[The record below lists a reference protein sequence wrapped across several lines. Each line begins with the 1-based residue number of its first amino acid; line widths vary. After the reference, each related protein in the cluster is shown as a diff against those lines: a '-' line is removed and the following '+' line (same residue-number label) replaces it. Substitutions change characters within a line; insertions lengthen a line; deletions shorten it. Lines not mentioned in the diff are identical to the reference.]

1 MVQVHHV
8 ACAVVFEVVVVAQ
21 TSRQEE
27 MVHGVFGGVEGGGHI
42 VETVFHLDLQVRIGH
57 QGLDQV
63 AGDVRAAGKKAAAL
77 RAAMFPIPIAADVA
91 AERFV
96 GSFLG
101 DFQFFAGVA
110 IEGGGEGAAH
120 GGVGRIVLGVFGE
133 HVVGGH
139 GVACVVTAG
148 GEAVAAHQ
156 FHIELREVYA
166 QVGLQEVVFA
176 EADEVRKFFRD
187 FGFFGGSDVGAF
199 HQRGGVIGGGEF
211 TGFGEEGRDVGWR
224 IGERFLIHGGG
235 GVAGDVENVG
245 QIIAGIEGDGAEIED
260 GRDEHDA
267 VDVNAVV
274 LLQVIAEGSGTEGAV
289 TFADEKFRRVP
300 AVVAIDI
307 DVDELRE
314 HFDVLIYSP
323 EIFILGFAYGVA
335 EACADGV
342 YEHHVGFVE
351 QGIRIVFN
359 FVRRGRSVGVVG
371 GDDAARTEGAH
382 VQPDGS
388 GAGAAVVDEGD
399 GALGEIFGVAARVGG
414 GIDQRGGLAF
424 FVFEESGG
432 GGGFVGDGLVV
443 DFNGVV
449 AGPGFFLGRVGGVWG
464 FCV

>member
-42 VETVFHLDLQVRIGH
+42 VETVFDLDLQVRIGH

-63 AGDVRAAGKKAAAL
+63 AGDICAAGKKAAAL

-101 DFQFFAGVA
+101 DFQFLAGVA

-120 GGVGRIVLGVFGE
+120 GGVGGIVFGVFGE
-133 HVVGGH
+133 HVVSGH

-156 FHIELREVYA
+156 FHIELWEVYA

-187 FGFFGGSDVGAF
+187 FGFFGGGNVGAF

-211 TGFGEEGRDVGWR
+211 AGFGEEGRDVGWR

-245 QIIAGIEGDGAEIED
+245 QIRSE
-260 GRDEHDA
+260 EHTSE
-267 VDVNAVV
+267 
-274 LLQVIAEGSGTEGAV
+274 LQS
-289 TFADEKFRRVP
+289 
-300 AVVAIDI
+300 
-307 DVDELRE
+307 
-314 HFDVLIYSP
+314 
-323 EIFILGFAYGVA
+323 
-335 EACADGV
+335 
-342 YEHHVGFVE
+342 HH
-351 QGIRIVFN
+351 
-359 FVRRGRSVGVVG
+359 
-371 GDDAARTEGAH
+371 D
-382 VQPDGS
+382 
-388 GAGAAVVDEGD
+388 
-399 GALGEIFGVAARVGG
+399 
-414 GIDQRGGLAF
+414 
-424 FVFEESGG
+424 
-432 GGGFVGDGLVV
+432 LV
-443 DFNGVV
+443 
-449 AGPGFFLGRVGGVWG
+449 
-464 FCV
+464 